1 MNNVRQTPPSASS
14 APASAEK
21 NYITPQGLARLQA
34 EYHQLASVERP
45 QTVNAVAAA
54 AANGDRSEN
63 ADYTYGKKRLR
74 EIDRRLRFLGQRL
87 SNIEVVDPALIKAD
101 KILFGAVVEITDE
114 EGQSKTIQVVGI
126 DESDAERGKIS
137 WKSPLGQALL
147 GKEEG
152 DEIAVHSPQGLK
164 HFEITAIR
172 YPSPPDASL

>member
-1 MNNVRQTPPSASS
+1 MSG
-14 APASAEK
+14 EK

-74 EIDRRLRFLGQRL
+74 EIDQRLRFLGQRL
-87 SNIEVVDPALIKAD
+87 SNIEVVDPQKIEAD
-101 KILFGAVVEITDE
+101 KILFGATVAVEE
-114 EGQSKTIQVVGI
+114 EDGQTRTWQIVGI
-126 DESDAERGKIS
+126 DESNTALGKIS
-137 WKSPLGQALL
+137 WKSPVGQALL

-152 DEIAVHSPQGLK
+152 DEVAVHSPQG
-164 HFEITAIR
+164 IR
-172 YPSPPDASL
+172 HYTVVGIKYI

>member
-1 MNNVRQTPPSASS
+1 MNTPKSP
-14 APASAEK
+14 APASLSGEK

-87 SNIEVVDPALIKAD
+87 SNIEVVDPALIKAE
-101 KILFGAVVEITDE
+101 KILFGALVEITDE
-114 EGQSKTIQVVGI
+114 DGVTKTVQIVGI
-126 DESDAERGKIS
+126 DESDAEQGKIS

-147 GKEEG
+147 GKEVD
-152 DEIAVHSPQGLK
+152 DEVAVRSPQGLR
-164 HFEITAIR
+164 HFAITAVS
-172 YPSPPDASL
+172 YPQKK